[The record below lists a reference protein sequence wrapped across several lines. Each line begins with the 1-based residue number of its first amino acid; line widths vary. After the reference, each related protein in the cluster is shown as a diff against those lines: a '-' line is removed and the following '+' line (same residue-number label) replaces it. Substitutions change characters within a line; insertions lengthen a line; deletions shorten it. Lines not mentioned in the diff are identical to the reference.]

1 MSAIAR
7 IAEFVVKT
15 RLDDCPRDAIASVRR
30 AALDSIGVMLAGSTE
45 PIARIVREVARAEGG
60 TPLCTVVGASLR
72 TPPTWAALANG
83 AAGHAHDFD
92 DTSFALLGHPSV
104 PLLAAALAAAEAE
117 TADGAAV
124 TLAYLLGFEIDA
136 AIGSAINPDHYT
148 RGWHS
153 TATIG
158 TIGCAAAAAR
168 LLALDLGQVRHAMGL
183 AASLA
188 SGLKENFGSMTK
200 PYHAGHAAR
209 NGVLAALL
217 AREGLTASESALDG
231 KQGFLVATGTAPV
244 PAAALATALDGLGQR
259 WHVLETGVAVKPY
272 PSCAL
277 THSAIDALLDLRTR
291 HDFAADQVAGIE
303 VGVNHVVPSVLIHPA
318 PTTALERKFSM
329 QFCAAAAAAE
339 GRVDLA
345 SFERPIPEPVG
356 SLMAR
361 VTMVVDPALPD
372 RMEQHAWSRV
382 TVRLRDGRT
391 LDSPARGATGHHD
404 QPLTAEA
411 LRAKFLAC
419 CEGTLSP
426 GDAAGI
432 AEQLDH
438 LEAIPDIRAL
448 TSRLVADRD

>member
-1 MSAIAR
+1 MI
-7 IAEFVVKT
+7 
-15 RLDDCPRDAIASVRR
+15 
-30 AALDSIGVMLAGSTE
+30 
-45 PIARIVREVARAEGG
+45 
-60 TPLCTVVGASLR
+60 
-72 TPPTWAALANG
+72 
-83 AAGHAHDFD
+83 
-92 DTSFALLGHPSV
+92 
-104 PLLAAALAAAEAE
+104 
-117 TADGAAV
+117 
-124 TLAYLLGFEIDA
+124 
-136 AIGSAINPDHYT
+136 
-148 RGWHS
+148 
-153 TATIG
+153 
-158 TIGCAAAAAR
+158 
-168 LLALDLGQVRHAMGL
+168 
-183 AASLA
+183 
-188 SGLKENFGSMTK
+188 
-200 PYHAGHAAR
+200 
-209 NGVLAALL
+209 
-217 AREGLTASESALDG
+217 
-231 KQGFLVATGTAPV
+231 
-244 PAAALATALDGLGQR
+244 
-259 WHVLETGVAVKPY
+259 
-272 PSCAL
+272 
-277 THSAIDALLDLRTR
+277 DLRAQHRLSPSDVT
-291 HDFAADQVAGIE
+291 AVQ
-303 VGVNHVVPSVLIHPA
+303 VGVNGVVPDVLAHSR

-391 LDSPARGATGHHD
+391 LDSPVRGATGHHD

-432 AEQLDH
+432 AEQLEH

>member
-72 TPPTWAALANG
+72 TSPTWAALANG
-83 AAGHAHDFD
+83 AAGHA
-92 DTSFALLGHPSV
+92 
-104 PLLAAALAAAEAE
+104 
-117 TADGAAV
+117 
-124 TLAYLLGFEIDA
+124 
-136 AIGSAINPDHYT
+136 
-148 RGWHS
+148 
-153 TATIG
+153 
-158 TIGCAAAAAR
+158 
-168 LLALDLGQVRHAMGL
+168 
-183 AASLA
+183 
-188 SGLKENFGSMTK
+188 
-200 PYHAGHAAR
+200 AR
-209 NGVLAALL
+209 NAVPAAFA
-217 AREGLTASESALDG
+217 AREGRTAPESALDG

-291 HDFAADQVAGIE
+291 HGFAADQVAGIE

-432 AEQLDH
+432 AEQLEH

>member
-72 TPPTWAALANG
+72 TSPTWAALANG

-158 TIGCAAAAAR
+158 TIGCAAAVAR
-168 LLALDLGQVRHAMGL
+168 LLALDLGQVRHALGL
-183 AASLA
+183 AVSLA

-209 NGVLAALL
+209 NGARRTRPAL
-217 AREGLTASESALDG
+217 ARARDRRGGQAVSVVCVDPLRHRRAPRPQDTSWLRRRSGRRDRGGSEPRRAERAHPPRADARARAEVLDAVLCG
-231 KQGFLVATGTAPV
+231 RRRCRRPRRPRLVRAPDPRARGFADGARDDGRRSR
-244 PAAALATALDGLGQR
+244 AARSHGA
-259 WHVLETGVAVKPY
+259 
-272 PSCAL
+272 
-277 THSAIDALLDLRTR
+277 
-291 HDFAADQVAGIE
+291 
-303 VGVNHVVPSVLIHPA
+303 
-318 PTTALERKFSM
+318 
-329 QFCAAAAAAE
+329 
-339 GRVDLA
+339 
-345 SFERPIPEPVG
+345 
-356 SLMAR
+356 AR
-361 VTMVVDPALPD
+361 VEPCD
-372 RMEQHAWSRV
+372 R
-382 TVRLRDGRT
+382 
-391 LDSPARGATGHHD
+391 
-404 QPLTAEA
+404 
-411 LRAKFLAC
+411 
-419 CEGTLSP
+419 
-426 GDAAGI
+426 AA
-432 AEQLDH
+432 
-438 LEAIPDIRAL
+438 
-448 TSRLVADRD
+448 

>member
-1 MSAIAR
+1 VR
-7 IAEFVVKT
+7 
-15 RLDDCPRDAIASVRR
+15 ASG
-30 AALDSIGVMLAGSTE
+30 IE
-45 PIARIVREVARAEGG
+45 
-60 TPLCTVVGASLR
+60 
-72 TPPTWAALANG
+72 
-83 AAGHAHDFD
+83 
-92 DTSFALLGHPSV
+92 
-104 PLLAAALAAAEAE
+104 AAEAE

-291 HDFAADQVAGIE
+291 HGFAADQVAGIE

-391 LDSPARGATGHHD
+391 LASPARGATGHHD

-432 AEQLDH
+432 AEQLEH

>member
-30 AALDSIGVMLAGSTE
+30 AALDSIGVRLAGSTE
-45 PIARIVREVARAEGG
+45 PIAGIVGEVARAEGD
-60 TPLCTVVGASLR
+60 TPLCRVVGASLR
-72 TPPTWAALANG
+72 TSPTWAALANG

-168 LLALDLGQVRHAMGL
+168 LLALDLGQVRHALGL
-183 AASLA
+183 AVSLA

-217 AREGLTASESALDG
+217 ARGGLTASESALDG
-231 KQGFLVATGTAPV
+231 KQGY
-244 PAAALATALDGLGQR
+244 AAAFSGTVLPADVFDRLGQR
-259 WHVLETGVAVKPY
+259 WEIVTSGIAVKPY

-277 THSAIDALLDLRTR
+277 THSAIDAL
-291 HDFAADQVAGIE
+291 
-303 VGVNHVVPSVLIHPA
+303 
-318 PTTALERKFSM
+318 
-329 QFCAAAAAAE
+329 
-339 GRVDLA
+339 
-345 SFERPIPEPVG
+345 
-356 SLMAR
+356 
-361 VTMVVDPALPD
+361 
-372 RMEQHAWSRV
+372 
-382 TVRLRDGRT
+382 
-391 LDSPARGATGHHD
+391 
-404 QPLTAEA
+404 
-411 LRAKFLAC
+411 
-419 CEGTLSP
+419 
-426 GDAAGI
+426 
-432 AEQLDH
+432 
-438 LEAIPDIRAL
+438 
-448 TSRLVADRD
+448 

>member
-1 MSAIAR
+1 
-7 IAEFVVKT
+7 
-15 RLDDCPRDAIASVRR
+15 
-30 AALDSIGVMLAGSTE
+30 
-45 PIARIVREVARAEGG
+45 
-60 TPLCTVVGASLR
+60 
-72 TPPTWAALANG
+72 
-83 AAGHAHDFD
+83 
-92 DTSFALLGHPSV
+92 
-104 PLLAAALAAAEAE
+104 
-117 TADGAAV
+117 
-124 TLAYLLGFEIDA
+124 
-136 AIGSAINPDHYT
+136 
-148 RGWHS
+148 
-153 TATIG
+153 
-158 TIGCAAAAAR
+158 
-168 LLALDLGQVRHAMGL
+168 
-183 AASLA
+183 
-188 SGLKENFGSMTK
+188 
-200 PYHAGHAAR
+200 
-209 NGVLAALL
+209 
-217 AREGLTASESALDG
+217 
-231 KQGFLVATGTAPV
+231 
-244 PAAALATALDGLGQR
+244 
-259 WHVLETGVAVKPY
+259 
-272 PSCAL
+272 
-277 THSAIDALLDLRTR
+277 
-291 HDFAADQVAGIE
+291 
-303 VGVNHVVPSVLIHPA
+303 VNHVVPSVLIHPA

-391 LDSPARGATGHHD
+391 LASPARGATGHHD

-432 AEQLDH
+432 AEQLEH